1 MVTDIKKSALWAT
14 VILLAAGLATA
25 TMGWMVVATDV
36 DPWKS
41 PVITALKYFW
51 STHAFLL
58 DATGLSAL
66 PVETPLQAA
75 IWIGT
80 VATVWLLA
88 WTIVCQLARI
98 GYRKVFKQT
107 ITHSEVNG

>member
-1 MVTDIKKSALWAT
+1 MVTDIKKSALWAA

-25 TMGWMVVATDV
+25 SLGWMVVATEA

-51 STHAFLL
+51 STHALL
-58 DATGLSAL
+58 LEATGLSAI
-66 PVETPLQAA
+66 PVGTPLQA
-75 IWIGT
+75 T
-80 VATVWLLA
+80 VWTGAVAAVWLLA

>member
-1 MVTDIKKSALWAT
+1 MVTDIKKSALWAA
-14 VILLAAGLATA
+14 VILLAAVLATA
-25 TMGWMVVATDV
+25 SLGWMVMATGI

-51 STHAFLL
+51 SIHVLLL

-66 PVETPLQAA
+66 PVETPLQAT
-75 IWIGT
+75 IWTGA
-80 VATVWLLA
+80 VAAVWLLA

-107 ITHSEVNG
+107 ITHLEVNG